1 LAAVAV
7 VVLTVETA
15 AAAANFVIQVHHHLG
30 YRRPAHHFRF
40 KLVEV
45 VALDQLVPHLLW
57 LGVVPRAIKPIPEQ
71 VAVDGRAQQC
81 LQVDLVDLVEQGQTV
96 RVQQRQRL

>member
-7 VVLTVETA
+7 VVLTVETVVVE
-15 AAAANFVIQVHHHLG
+15 ANFATQMHHHLG

-57 LGVVPRAIKPIPEQ
+57 FGVVLRAIKPIPEQ
-71 VAVDGRAQQC
+71 VAVDGRAQQS
-81 LQVDLVDLVEQGQTV
+81 LQVDLVDLVEQGQAV
-96 RVQQRQRL
+96 RVQQHHRL